1 VTEPEINIDVY
12 APGISNST
20 VRIVRNVFILYV
32 LMLWI
37 DIHNSRSAGLEW
49 IGVAK
54 DGFDQKLN
62 ISGSIKS
69 TYL

>member
-1 VTEPEINIDVY
+1 MTEPEINIDVY

-37 DIHNSRSAGLEW
+37 DIHNSRSARLEW
-49 IGVAK
+49 IGVTK
-54 DGFDQKLN
+54 GGFDQKLN
-62 ISGSIKS
+62 ISRSIKS